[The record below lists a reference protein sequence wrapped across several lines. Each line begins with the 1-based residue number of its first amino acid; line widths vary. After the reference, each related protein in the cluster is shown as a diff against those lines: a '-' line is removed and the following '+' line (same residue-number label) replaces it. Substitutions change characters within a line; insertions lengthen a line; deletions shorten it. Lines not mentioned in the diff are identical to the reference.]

1 MIFVVAWVLWWI
13 MEDGGETADAV
24 SAFATRDSVE
34 TRIVEVAA
42 ELGWEI
48 APSGL
53 SAWSPERDRGVMAK
67 PSATRPLYQD
77 DDR

>member
-13 MEDGGETADAV
+13 MQDGDEVADAV
-24 SAFATRDSVE
+24 SAFATRESVE
-34 TRIVEVAA
+34 DRVVEVAE

-53 SAWSPERDRGVMAK
+53 SAWSPDRDRGVMAK
-67 PSATRPLYQD
+67 PSVTRPLHTD
-77 DDR
+77 GP